1 MLTLQAIPSRDS
13 KTMSNKSTFLI
24 INQQADE
31 NYCLVVRNDGKAGL
45 ALYNP
50 GDPYQRWIKEENGS
64 VDSQDQPA
72 FALRNVGTNELI
84 KGGDFLEIL
93 PDEKESLFW
102 TESKESDKGFRKI
115 RTASNVARHMT
126 PTNFAMTEGHFVS
139 IWGGAHPTTQWK
151 IVEDSN
157 LITISCKKRDGYNLS
172 IRDGAVVLAPA
183 DPNDKNQI
191 WMIDFSY
198 AKRAKDQDRRRAFAI
213 VNKGTGQAISHG
225 LGIGYLVRLA
235 KINKMYFDASLL
247 WTDRQLEAGFRE
259 IRMQSNT
266 LATFNALYA
275 DEKDSEQ
282 ALLALQSR
290 NEGVDQRW
298 KFKRVDA

>member
-1 MLTLQAIPSRDS
+1 
-13 KTMSNKSTFLI
+13 MSNKPTFLI

-31 NYCLVVRNDGKAGL
+31 NYCLIVRTDGKAGL

-50 GDPYQRWIKEENGS
+50 GDPYQRWIKEEDGS
-64 VDSQDQPA
+64 VDSEGQPA

-84 KGGDFLEIL
+84 KGGDFLEI
-93 PDEKESLFW
+93 DAAKETNSLFW
-102 TESKESDKGFRKI
+102 TESKESEQGFRKI
-115 RTASNVARHMT
+115 RPSINVARHMT

-139 IWGGAHPTTQWK
+139 IWGGVHPTTQWK
-151 IVEDSN
+151 IAQDSN
-157 LITISCKKRDGYNLS
+157 RITISCKKRDGYNLT
-172 IRDGAVVLAPA
+172 IRDEAVVMAPA

-225 LGIGYLVRLA
+225 LGIGYLVHLA
-235 KINKMYFDASLL
+235 ELNRKYFDASFL
-247 WTDRQLEAGFRE
+247 WTDRQLETGFRE

-266 LATFNALYA
+266 SAAFHALYA

-282 ALLALQSR
+282 ALLALRSR
-290 NEGVDQRW
+290 TEGIEQRW
-298 KFKRVDA
+298 KFKRVGA